1 MHIHKQQMP
10 FMSEGS
16 LRLLTNCGS
25 SFSLSPSA
33 MPGTCTCMGVESM
46 FPGRGSIV
54 DLSRGGQNDYSRR
67 AKSGQVSFNVLETKS
82 TPSDALVYPFRRP
95 CAHKDN
101 NVFLLIL
108 NCH

>member
-1 MHIHKQQMP
+1 
-10 FMSEGS
+10 
-16 LRLLTNCGS
+16 
-25 SFSLSPSA
+25 
-33 MPGTCTCMGVESM
+33 MGVESM

-95 CAHKDN
+95 CVPLPTPLCTPSDALVHIKTIMC
-101 NVFLLIL
+101 FY
-108 NCH
+108 